1 MFCNV
6 DHPDFQRHS
15 DMTDQWDPVL
25 VTGEKPPLNQTLCTF
40 VIVLERKETYKMK
53 REYAITALAG
63 KNELMQESRCK

>member
-1 MFCNV
+1 
-6 DHPDFQRHS
+6 
-15 DMTDQWDPVL
+15 MTDQWDPVL
-25 VTGEKPPLNQTLCTF
+25 VKGEKPPLNQTLFTF